1 MRFTTFTT
9 PFGDWL
15 LAGDD
20 QGLRHLR
27 FDAARHEAGW
37 TRDDASLAQAR
48 EEILAYLDGRRGH
61 FDVDVAPQGSEA
73 QCEVWAALMR
83 IPYATTRTYG
93 DLARRL
99 GDDKA
104 VIAVTRA
111 VAANPL
117 PVLVPC
123 HRVVAASGL
132 GRYQGGE
139 TLKRRLLELEAAG
152 RGA

>member
-9 PFGDWL
+9 PFGEWL
-15 LAGDD
+15 LAGDA

-27 FDAARHEAGW
+27 FDATHRDAEW
-37 TRDDASLAQAR
+37 SRDDASLAPAR
-48 EEILAYLDGRRGH
+48 DEILAYLDGRRRH
-61 FDVDVAPQGSEA
+61 FDIDVAPQGSEA
-73 QCEVWAALMR
+73 QREVWAAVMR
-83 IPYATTRTYG
+83 IPYAATRTYG

-104 VIAVTRA
+104 VIAVTGA

-123 HRVVAASGL
+123 HRVVTASGP
-132 GRYQGGE
+132 GSYQGGE
-139 TLKRRLLELEAAG
+139 ALKRRLLELEAAP
-152 RGA
+152 GA